1 MVNPIIDWV
10 YYSVQ
15 VSMVSGF
22 CPLEVDS
29 SGLAPQCDIVSA
41 KQFEKG
47 LKKG

>member
-10 YYSVQ
+10 NYSVQ

-22 CPLEVDS
+22 YPLVDTLS
-29 SGLAPQCDIVSA
+29 LAPQCDIVSA

-47 LKKG
+47 LRKG